1 MVFQV
6 YSSTIFSGKYDSLV
20 AKKKKTFDK
29 TNCPGSDIS
38 KSRTKRN
45 SNVCS
50 RCTKRNNLC
59 ATQRHYP
66 K

>member
-6 YSSTIFSGKYDSLV
+6 LKYYMFGKYDFLV

-38 KSRTKRN
+38 ESKTNKNSR
-45 SNVCS
+45 
-50 RCTKRNNLC
+50 RCLRK
-59 ATQRHYP
+59 Y
-66 K
+66 